1 MTPHGAPSLLSDR
14 LVEDRPTDQTGIT
27 AVGYTQAPVLAALH
41 ALSFSQDEQW
51 STQTMEE
58 LLASVGV
65 WAGLAVWQGTP
76 AGMIMLRRAADEAE
90 VLTLCVAPAMR
101 RYGLASQLVAW
112 GLSTAATAGVA
123 EMFLEVS
130 VRNGGAIALYQQA
143 GFARFGLRKRYYADG
158 SDAYVLGRLCAGQ
171 SG

>member
-1 MTPHGAPSLLSDR
+1 MTLHDASSVLSDR
-14 LVEDRPTDQTGIT
+14 LGEDSPADNTGIM
-27 AVGYTQAPVLAALH
+27 AVGCSQAPVLAALH

-51 STQTMEE
+51 STQAMAE
-58 LLASVGV
+58 LLASAGV
-65 WAGLAVWQGTP
+65 WAGLVVWQGTP

-112 GLSTAATAGVA
+112 GLSTAATAGVV

-130 VRNGGAIALYQQA
+130 VKNGGAIALYQQA